1 MQFSR
6 NISESGRAEP
16 EHMRPVPVLRR
27 TMDHLLSLAD
37 IAYDERL
44 LEVYRFLWDR
54 TRGIRQDMVVQDI
67 KNAASIQMH
76 EEMVRGAVAKR
87 VMC

>member
-1 MQFSR
+1 
-6 NISESGRAEP
+6 
-16 EHMRPVPVLRR
+16 MRPVPVLRR
-27 TMDHLLSLAD
+27 TMDYLLSLAD

-76 EEMVRGAVAKR
+76 EEMVRMLSSSPEVVGKEFTVGFAKKN
-87 VMC
+87 